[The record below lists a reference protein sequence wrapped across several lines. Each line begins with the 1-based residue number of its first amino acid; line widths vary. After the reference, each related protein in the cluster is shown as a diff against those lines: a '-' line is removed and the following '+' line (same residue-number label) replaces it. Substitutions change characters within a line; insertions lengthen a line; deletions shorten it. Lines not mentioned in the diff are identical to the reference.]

1 MPSQNCINFII
12 ETASKLK
19 YMYAS
24 QLDGFTDY
32 VMRYHHTEN
41 RDDVKHF
48 IETYVFDEESVY
60 DIEYDNEVYAYES

>member
-1 MPSQNCINFII
+1 
-12 ETASKLK
+12 
-19 YMYAS
+19 MYAS